1 MFYLLFTG
9 FVGPSCFYPCEPC
22 FNGTCS
28 SDPGSYGQCV
38 CNPGFSDP
46 ACLIECGDP
55 GTAYAFREIE
65 DTTFGMTIGQIS
77 AGEVGLC
84 FNSSCMGNC
93 TDG

>member
-1 MFYLLFTG
+1 
-9 FVGPSCFYPCEPC
+9 
-22 FNGTCS
+22 
-28 SDPGSYGQCV
+28 V

-77 AGEVGLC
+77 AGEVSLFLVIFGYFLL
-84 FNSSCMGNC
+84 FSYGQLY
-93 TDG
+93 

>member
-1 MFYLLFTG
+1 M
-9 FVGPSCFYPCEPC
+9 
-22 FNGTCS
+22 
-28 SDPGSYGQCV
+28 
-38 CNPGFSDP
+38 
-46 ACLIECGDP
+46 IECGDP